1 MKERVTSTSS
11 GQMHKPP
18 EWLVRAVR
26 VHTLS
31 PFGRSENVLETFPAI
46 SMWPSGPSQFDA
58 YNSGMSRRTEKVFIS
73 LLGGQAHLQF
83 AASASTFELE
93 SCAPHTARQTVSV
106 GISSDVQ
113 SHARVAGKA
122 GQRRDAGFANLLRA
136 GLHHKSRR
144 RDLRTQY
151 THQVSTSSPHTK
163 SESILFPNKAW
174 LGEGT
179 RRRKGRRLHRSH
191 LLGDSVAIRSSFT
204 AR

>member
-1 MKERVTSTSS
+1 MPSLMKERVTSTSS

-122 GQRRDAGFANLLRA
+122 GQRRDEDIMPAPCRVVTLETLMCTTRKPLGPCR
-136 GLHHKSRR
+136 
-144 RDLRTQY
+144 Y
-151 THQVSTSSPHTK
+151 TRGV
-163 SESILFPNKAW
+163 
-174 LGEGT
+174 
-179 RRRKGRRLHRSH
+179 
-191 LLGDSVAIRSSFT
+191 
-204 AR
+204 